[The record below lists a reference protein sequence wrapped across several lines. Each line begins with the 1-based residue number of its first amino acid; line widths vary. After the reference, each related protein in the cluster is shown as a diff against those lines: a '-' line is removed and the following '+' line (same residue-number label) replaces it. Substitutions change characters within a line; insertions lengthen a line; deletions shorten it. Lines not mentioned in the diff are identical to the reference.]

1 MKEKMKQEAIERME
15 MLGISPTAIKI
26 FEEDGEVGLSV
37 SPAFPICEITPE
49 YKKLIDKWEEKT
61 GSMAYHAIYNG
72 AAVGALL
79 SILFVSSDEEEWEL
93 DKRDMEAGY
102 PMAYVFNF
110 DIPEFSEYGSISVK
124 NVDGILERI
133 G

>member
-1 MKEKMKQEAIERME
+1 
-15 MLGISPTAIKI
+15 
-26 FEEDGEVGLSV
+26 
-37 SPAFPICEITPE
+37 
-49 YKKLIDKWEEKT
+49 
-61 GSMAYHAIYNG
+61 MAYHAIYNG

-102 PMAYVFNF
+102 PMAYVFNL

>member
-1 MKEKMKQEAIERME
+1 MKEKMKQEAVERME

-102 PMAYVFNF
+102 PMAYVFNL
-110 DIPEFSEYGSISVK
+110 DIPKFSEYGSISVK